1 MRRLLVLAL
10 PLNLAG
16 CGLIMPSPDPDQA
29 WIAFAPQQR
38 GALEAARVDE
48 RPLEDDRYFQVQPGR
63 HALEVRYRFDVDG
76 SAIGTAQPSLAR
88 TCLLTL
94 DYADF
99 AAGQRYEMRAGRSV
113 SAPGCGS
120 TTSAS
125 GKWPAPVKA
134 AAVMSERGCRRA
146 PAGLS

>member
-10 PLNLAG
+10 PLNLVG

-99 AAGQRYEMRAGRSV
+99 AAGQRYEMRAGEIGFRPWV
-113 SAPGCGS
+113 RLYDERQREVARAREGRCGD
-120 TTSAS
+120 
-125 GKWPAPVKA
+125 V
-134 AAVMSERGCRRA
+134 
-146 PAGLS
+146 